1 MAEID
6 SEDINITLNRYS
18 KQIAQSHEGL
28 PSDPHNQAIAKGMR
42 SVLYDLGLLD
52 DDSNHMIVEEARKKA
67 EKGKGRCK

>member
-6 SEDINITLNRYS
+6 PENLNITLNRYS

-52 DDSNHMIVEEARKKA
+52 DNSNHLIVEEARKKA
-67 EKGKGRCK
+67 ERNKRKVR